1 MCFTLIPPHLTQSRT
16 SHSVLMCRGNVT
28 RTASF
33 REQAC
38 EELVINL
45 GKEKTSQLFSSFEDL
60 SYGKGGKKNKT
71 I

>member
-1 MCFTLIPPHLTQSRT
+1 MCFMLVPPHLNQSRT
-16 SHSVLMCRGNVT
+16 SHSVLMCQGNVT

-45 GKEKTSQLFSSFEDL
+45 GKEKTS
-60 SYGKGGKKNKT
+60 
-71 I
+71 